1 MKMNETTKKS
11 PKEVQRIVKGDLMVR
26 GITLSEAAER
36 IGTSQP
42 SLSAILSREAYPGK
56 IMAAKLAREFGYSMM
71 FLLTGEGE
79 LFPSATGGAGETG
92 DDWRRLVV
100 ASLESLR
107 DALGALGARVSNLE
121 NIVGGA
127 LNADYQVVSKFFAN

>member
-79 LFPSATGGAGETG
+79 LFPAAVPATGGAGETG

-121 NIVGGA
+121 NIVGGGR
-127 LNADYQVVSKFFAN
+127 